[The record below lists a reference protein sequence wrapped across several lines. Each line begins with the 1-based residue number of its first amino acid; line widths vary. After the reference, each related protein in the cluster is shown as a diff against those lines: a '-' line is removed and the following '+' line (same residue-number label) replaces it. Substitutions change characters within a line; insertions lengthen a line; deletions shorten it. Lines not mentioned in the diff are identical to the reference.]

1 MSPCAILRGTK
12 KQMRVGLGKHFKPSP
27 VLTRQTQA
35 IFESVPTS
43 AEEAASH
50 NRDEL
55 WNQISFI
62 MKEEK
67 RLVSPPHCGI
77 RVISLSFV
85 VIGAAEG

>member
-1 MSPCAILRGTK
+1 
-12 KQMRVGLGKHFKPSP
+12 MRVGLGKHFKPAP

-43 AEEAASH
+43 AEEAATQ

-55 WNQISFI
+55 RSQIEHI

-67 RLVSPPHCGI
+67 RLVSPPPPP
-77 RVISLSFV
+77 V
-85 VIGAAEG
+85 VLVCFAVFCCA